1 MSATTERADAIRKE
15 LEPVVEALGLRLFD
29 VTLEGGDHAT
39 LKVVVDRPGG
49 VDLDAIEAAT
59 RSVSAALDTADPVR
73 GAYTLEVSSPGVE
86 RTLRRPEHF
95 AGAIGA
101 VVSVKTRAADGAVE
115 RLRGRITAVDDAG
128 ITLALDAEARHM
140 PFGEIEQARTV
151 FTWGPAPKPGKG
163 SKPGRAKKEAAV

>member
-1 MSATTERADAIRKE
+1 MTERADVIRTE
-15 LEPVVEALGLRLFD
+15 LEPVVEALGLQLFD
-29 VTLEGGDHAT
+29 VTLEGGTHAV

-49 VDLDAIEAAT
+49 VDLDAIEATT
-59 RSVSAALDTADPVR
+59 RRVSAALDAADPVR

-101 VVSVKTRAADGAVE
+101 TVSVKVRDANGAVE
-115 RLRGRITAVDDAG
+115 RLRGELTAVDDAG
-128 ITLALDAEARHM
+128 VTLQLELEARHV
-140 PFGEIEQARTV
+140 PFSEIEQARTV
-151 FTWGPAPKPGKG
+151 FEWGPAPKPGKG

>member
-1 MSATTERADAIRKE
+1 MTERADAIRKE
-15 LEPVVEALGLRLFD
+15 LEPVVEALGLQLFD
-29 VTLEGGDHAT
+29 VTLEGGTHAV

-49 VDLDAIEAAT
+49 VDLDAIEATT
-59 RSVSAALDTADPVR
+59 RRVSAALDAADPVR

-101 VVSVKTRAADGAVE
+101 TVSVKVRDADGAVE
-115 RLRGRITAVDDAG
+115 RLRGEVTAVDDAG
-128 ITLALDAEARHM
+128 VTLQLELEARHV
-140 PFGEIEQARTV
+140 PFSEIEQARTV
-151 FTWGPAPKPGKG
+151 FVWGPAPKPGKG

>member
-1 MSATTERADAIRKE
+1 MTERADAIRSE
-15 LEPVVEALGLRLFD
+15 LEPVVEALGLQLFD
-29 VTLEGGDHAT
+29 VTLDGGTHAT

-49 VDLDAIEAAT
+49 VDLDAIETAT
-59 RSVSAALDTADPVR
+59 RRVSAALDAADPVR

-86 RTLRRPEHF
+86 RNLRRPEHF
-95 AGAIGA
+95 VGAIGA
-101 VVSVKTRAADGAVE
+101 TVSVKRRGVDGAVE
-115 RLRGRITAVDDAG
+115 RLRGRLDSVDDAG
-128 ITLALDAEARHM
+128 ITLHTEVDVCLV